1 MSDVILSEADA
12 HLCMWASTANR
23 KGGVGKNIRINLL
36 QENRNKDIKRPLK
49 QWVLT
54 RKTRQLIGL
63 VEPLGVKDT
72 VQNFDHQ
79 VGKTNPSTTCSHK
92 SSDIDER
99 TVLND
104 LRDLKLFDSTPNCK
118 HDSFQDM
125 SADPLATLDQV
136 DWDKWLKKH
145 KRNLM
150 LDAPLMKDE
159 EDEL

>member
-12 HLCMWASTANR
+12 HLCMWASTANW
-23 KGGVGKNIRINLL
+23 KGGVGKNIKINLL
-36 QENRNKDIKRPLK
+36 QENGNKDIKRPLK
-49 QWVLT
+49 QWVLA

-79 VGKTNPSTTCSHK
+79 VGKTNPSTARNHK
-92 SSDIDER
+92 SYDIDER

-104 LRDLKLFDSTPNCK
+104 VRDLKLFDSIPNYK

-136 DWDKWLKKH
+136 DWDKWLKKTQ
-145 KRNLM
+145 KKSDAGCT
-150 LDAPLMKDE
+150 LDE
-159 EDEL
+159 R

>member
-12 HLCMWASTANR
+12 HLCMWASTANW
-23 KGGVGKNIRINLL
+23 KGGVGKNIKINLL
-36 QENRNKDIKRPLK
+36 QENGNKDIKRPLK

-79 VGKTNPSTTCSHK
+79 VGKTNPSTARSHK

-104 LRDLKLFDSTPNCK
+104 LRDLHVKLFDSIPNCK

-136 DWDKWLKKH
+136 DWDKWLTKTHKKSDAGCT
-145 KRNLM
+145 
-150 LDAPLMKDE
+150 LDE
-159 EDEL
+159 R